1 MKSKKKDNIKSNKL
15 TLITLIGSLLLSAEV
30 MAAEPVKQVE
40 SAKGGTVSSPTG
52 QDSTSKE
59 AVAAEP
65 AAPFS
70 TPKKAK
76 RSPVYAKVGNM
87 SITWLDYE
95 NEYASEASKK
105 FYHGKPSEATI
116 AAFQREIG
124 DTLVT
129 NAMLVQE
136 AKRRKLK
143 PDNELVKQKLA
154 QFEQRFAQDP
164 NWPQARARVL
174 PIITVRLQ
182 NENLRSQLEERVRNV
197 PPPNEKQLRQYYAT
211 HPEKF
216 TSPPQTRVSIILLRV
231 DPAAPDTDWQ
241 KAIEEGQNLVKRARD
256 GEDFAALARDYSGDI
271 TAEDGGDMGY
281 LHEGML
287 PGLPAQTVSKLQPGE
302 ISDPVTLMEGV
313 AIFRLTE
320 RKLAEINSFKAV
332 RERARELWLAEQSE
346 KAWNSLIAK
355 LKKNT
360 PVQVDQSRFL
370 PLPAA
375 SNTPVV
381 ESSEANKP

>member
-1 MKSKKKDNIKSNKL
+1 VKSKTNDNFKN
-15 TLITLIGSLLLSAEV
+15 TLIALIGCMLLSAEV
-30 MAAEPVKQVE
+30 MAADPAKQDD
-40 SAKGGTVSSPTG
+40 PTKEVAASNPTAQG
-52 QDSTSKE
+52 SISKE
-59 AVAAEP
+59 VIADP
-65 AAPFS
+65 TAPFS

-76 RSPVYAKVGNM
+76 RSPVFAKVGNM
-87 SITWLDYE
+87 SITWMDYE
-95 NEYASEASKK
+95 SEYASQAGKK
-105 FYHGKPSEATI
+105 FYHGKPSEAII
-116 AAFQREIG
+116 AEFQREIG
-124 DTLVT
+124 DTLIT

-143 PDNELVKQKLA
+143 PDNAAVNQKLA
-154 QFEQRFAQDP
+154 QFENRFAQDP
-164 NWPQARARVL
+164 NWPKARVRVL

-182 NENLRSQLEERVRNV
+182 NENLRTQLEERVRNV
-197 PPPNEKQLRQYYAT
+197 PPPSEKQLRQYYAA

-231 DPAAPDTDWQ
+231 DPAAPDADWQ
-241 KAIEEGQNLVKRARD
+241 KAIEEGQGLVKRLRA
-256 GEDFAALARDYSGDI
+256 GEDFAAMARDYSGDI
-271 TAEDGGDMGY
+271 TAEEGGDMGY

-320 RKLAEINSFKAV
+320 RKPAEINSFKAV

-346 KAWNSLIAK
+346 NAWNSLIAK
-355 LKKNT
+355 LKKTT
-360 PVQVDQSRFL
+360 PVQVDESRFL

-375 SNTPVV
+375 SKKPAGNQ
-381 ESSEANKP
+381 EATKP

>member
-1 MKSKKKDNIKSNKL
+1 MKSKTNDNFKN
-15 TLITLIGSLLLSAEV
+15 TLIALIGCMLLSAEV
-30 MAAEPVKQVE
+30 MAADPAKQDD
-40 SAKGGTVSSPTG
+40 PTKEVAASNPTAQG
-52 QDSTSKE
+52 SISKE
-59 AVAAEP
+59 VIADP
-65 AAPFS
+65 TAPFS

-76 RSPVYAKVGNM
+76 RSPVFAKVGNM
-87 SITWLDYE
+87 SITWMDYE
-95 NEYASEASKK
+95 SEYASQAGKK
-105 FYHGKPSEATI
+105 FYHGKPSEAII
-116 AAFQREIG
+116 AEFQREIG
-124 DTLVT
+124 DTLIT

-143 PDNELVKQKLA
+143 PDNAAVNQKLA
-154 QFEQRFAQDP
+154 QFENRFAQDP
-164 NWPQARARVL
+164 NWPKARVRVL

-182 NENLRSQLEERVRNV
+182 NENLRTQLEERVRNV
-197 PPPNEKQLRQYYAT
+197 PPPSEKQLRQYYAA

-231 DPAAPDTDWQ
+231 DPAAPDADWQ
-241 KAIEEGQNLVKRARD
+241 KAIEEGQGLVKRLRA
-256 GEDFAALARDYSGDI
+256 GEDFAAMARDYSGDI
-271 TAEDGGDMGY
+271 TAEEGGDMGY

-320 RKLAEINSFKAV
+320 RKPAEINSFKAV

-346 KAWNSLIAK
+346 NAWNSLIAK
-355 LKKNT
+355 LKKTT
-360 PVQVDQSRFL
+360 PVQVDESRFL

-375 SNTPVV
+375 SKKPAGNQ
-381 ESSEANKP
+381 EATKP